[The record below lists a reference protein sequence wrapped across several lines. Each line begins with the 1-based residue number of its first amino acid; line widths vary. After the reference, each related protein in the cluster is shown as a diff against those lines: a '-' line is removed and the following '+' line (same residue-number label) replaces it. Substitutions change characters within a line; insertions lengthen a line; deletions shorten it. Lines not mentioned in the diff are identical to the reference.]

1 METCKRCLN
10 DSSVRHFHLNDSGIC
25 NFCTAYDE
33 IKEKLNNAELMKK
46 LFDDRIEKIRG
57 KYTYDAAVGISGG
70 KDSVYVLDQLVNVYH
85 LKVKAFTMLNGF
97 YSDVAKENVDRL
109 VANFG
114 VEHEYITF
122 DSDILQKFYHY
133 SMSKWLVPCIACSY
147 IGYAA
152 MINYASKIDAGLC
165 IHGRS
170 PEQMLRAYG
179 YDVFT
184 DFVNAGLTDI
194 SQLNIPETYSNILA
208 EIGKKMD
215 GQLMKD
221 VQNMLLHDIKDNDFR
236 EFVPYFLYHRYNE
249 KEIVDYLY
257 KNTSWQ
263 PRTKGYNHYD
273 CTVHNAS
280 RYIYQC
286 FEGRPHILPEVSTL
300 IRMGDMTREEGI
312 AVLQNSLYHE
322 VPKEELRCLCNYAKV
337 SPAWTL
343 TKAKIYKRLRKK

>member
-1 METCKRCLN
+1 MKTCARCLN
-10 DSSVRHFHLNDSGIC
+10 DSTVRHFQLNEQGVC
-25 NFCTAYDE
+25 NFCVAYDK
-33 IKEKLNNAELMKK
+33 IKEKLNNTELMEKMF
-46 LFDDRIEKIRG
+46 LDRIDRVRG

-97 YSDVAKENVDRL
+97 YSESARENVDRL
-109 VANFG
+109 VAEFG

-122 DSDILQKFYHY
+122 DPEMLRNFYNY
-133 SMSKWLVPCIACSY
+133 SLSKWLVPCIACSY

-194 SQLNIPETYSNILA
+194 SELNIPETYSGILQ

-215 GQLMKD
+215 SRLMKE
-221 VQNMLLHDIKDNDFR
+221 VQGMLLQDVKDNDFR
-236 EFVPYFLYHRYNE
+236 EFVPYFLYHKYNE
-249 KEIVDYLY
+249 KEIVDYLS
-257 KNTSWQ
+257 KNTSWK
-263 PRTKGYNHYD
+263 PKTKEYNHYD
-273 CTVHNAS
+273 CTIHNAS

-286 FEGRPHILPEVSTL
+286 FEGRPHILPEVSAL
-300 IRMGDMTREEGI
+300 IRMGDITREEGMAMLNETI
-312 AVLQNSLYHE
+312 DYKDA
-322 VPKEELRCLCNYAKV
+322 KDELNNLCRYAGV
-337 SPAWTL
+337 SPTWTL
-343 TKAKIYKRLRKK
+343 VKAKIYKKIRK

>member
-1 METCKRCLN
+1 METCNRCLN
-10 DSSVRHFHLNDSGIC
+10 NSSVRNFHLNIDGVC
-25 NFCTAYDE
+25 NFCLAYDK
-33 IKEKLNNAELMKK
+33 IKDKLNDTEYTKK
-46 LFDDRIEKIRG
+46 LFLDRIENVRG

-97 YSDVAKENVDRL
+97 YSDSAKENVDCL
-109 VANFG
+109 VSRFG
-114 VEHEYITF
+114 VDHEYITF
-122 DSDILQKFYHY
+122 DSDILQKFYSY
-133 SMSKWLVPCIACSY
+133 SMRKWLVPCIACSY

-184 DFVNAGLTDI
+184 DFVDAGLTEI
-194 SQLNIPETYSNILA
+194 SQLNVSETYSNILN

-215 GQLMKD
+215 SQLMKD
-221 VQNMLLHDIKDNDFR
+221 VKNMLLQDIKDNDFR
-236 EFVPYFLYHRYNE
+236 EFVPYFLYHKYNE

-257 KNTSWQ
+257 KNTPWR
-263 PRTKGYNHYD
+263 PKTKGYNHYD

-300 IRMGDMTREEGI
+300 IRMGDITKEEGLELLKE
-312 AVLQNSLYHE
+312 AVYHT
-322 VPKEELRCLCNYAKV
+322 VPKEELKKLCKYAKV
-337 SPAWTL
+337 SSAWTL
-343 TKAKIYKRLRKK
+343 TKAKIYRRLRK